1 MESDTFQS
9 GVEPVTLRATPERK
23 EKKILVIDLGDVM
36 GGVEYYIET
45 LADMLME
52 RANLLSLC
60 VPPELAR
67 RLRGKGIKVFSLP
80 AVRWLKPIRFLL
92 AIGVLPLIILRE
104 QVQIV
109 VVNGLLEAI
118 LLIPARV
125 LGCDAIYA
133 RHGPFEDDLYRWYAN
148 PARYFPRLIA
158 RICVRFASHVICVS
172 EDVGKCVRK
181 VVPRERASVIPLWVP
196 FIPPYDGQKR
206 EVTNPARLLY
216 VGRLER
222 YKGLYLLLEAL
233 RGIPNVTLTVVGDGS
248 YRKELERL
256 AEGIN
261 VRFEGFQ
268 SEPAKYY
275 QETDIFVMPSLG
287 PEGFGIV
294 TIEAMAHSVP
304 CLISDLD
311 VHREITAAGTAAMLF
326 RSGDAADLRCKL
338 SLLLEE
344 TALRSAYSQAGYRRV
359 KQAYNPEMALK
370 SYLWAFGL

>member
-1 MESDTFQS
+1 M
-9 GVEPVTLRATPERK
+9 TLQKKPERK
-23 EKKILVIDLGDVM
+23 EKKILVVDLGDVM

-45 LADMLME
+45 LADMLLE

-67 RLRGKGIKVFSLP
+67 RLRSKGIRVFSLP

-92 AIGVLPLIILRE
+92 AFGALPMIILRE
-104 QVQIV
+104 HVQIV
-109 VVNGLLEAI
+109 VVNGLLEAV

-125 LGCDAIYA
+125 LGCEAIYA
-133 RHGPFEDDLYRWYAN
+133 RHGPFEDDLYKWYGN
-148 PARYFPRLIA
+148 PTRYFPRLIA
-158 RICVRFASHVICVS
+158 RLCARFASHVICVS

-181 VVPRERASVIPLWVP
+181 ALPGKHASVIPLWVP
-196 FIPPYDGQKR
+196 SIPPYDEQK
-206 EVTNPARLLY
+206 TDPADPARLLY

-233 RGIPNVTLTVVGDGS
+233 RGISNVTLTVVGDGS

-256 AEGIN
+256 AEGID

-268 SEPAKYY
+268 SDTAKYY
-275 QETDIFVMPSLG
+275 RETDIFVMPSLG

-326 RSGDAADLRCKL
+326 RSGDVADLRAKL
-338 SLLLEE
+338 SLL
-344 TALRSAYSQAGYRRV
+344 
-359 KQAYNPEMALK
+359 
-370 SYLWAFGL
+370 

>member
-1 MESDTFQS
+1 
-9 GVEPVTLRATPERK
+9 VTLQTTAERK
-23 EKKILVIDLGDVM
+23 EKKILVVDLGDVM

-45 LADMLME
+45 LADILKE
-52 RANLLSLC
+52 RADLLSLC

-67 RLRGKGIKVFSLP
+67 RLRSKGLKVFSLP

-92 AIGVLPLIILRE
+92 AFCVLPMIILRE
-104 QVQIV
+104 RVQIV

-118 LLIPARV
+118 LLIPARL
-125 LGCDAIYA
+125 LGCDAVYT
-133 RHGPFEDDLYRWYAN
+133 RHGPFEDDLYKWYAN

-158 RICVRFASHVICVS
+158 RLCARFASHVICVS

-181 VVPRERASVIPLWVP
+181 VVSKERASVIPLWVP
-196 FIPPYDGQKR
+196 CIPPYDGQKR
-206 EVTNPARLLY
+206 NPANPARLLY

-233 RGIPNVTLTVVGDGS
+233 RGFSNVTLTVVGDGS

-268 SEPAKYY
+268 SDTGKYY
-275 QETDIFVMPSLG
+275 RETDIFVMPSLG

-294 TIEAMAHSVP
+294 TMEAMAHSVP
-304 CLISDLD
+304 CLISDLE
-311 VHREITAAGTAAMLF
+311 VHREITGAGTAAMLF
-326 RSGDAADLRCKL
+326 RSGDVADLRSKL
-338 SLLLEE
+338 SILLKEN
-344 TALRSAYSQAGYRRV
+344 ALRSAYSQAGYRRV
-359 KQAYNPEMALK
+359 EQVYNPESALK